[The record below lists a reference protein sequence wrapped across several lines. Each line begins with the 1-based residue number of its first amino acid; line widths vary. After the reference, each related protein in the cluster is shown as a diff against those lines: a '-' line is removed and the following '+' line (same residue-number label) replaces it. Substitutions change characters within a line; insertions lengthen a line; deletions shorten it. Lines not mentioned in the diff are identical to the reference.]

1 MSQSK
6 YERLGRNAIKRKVR
20 EKIFDID
27 CWVASKEDFIISKL
41 VFGGWQDYSDALG
54 CWMRF
59 SSDLDIKYME
69 EISKELEI
77 KKELNLLKSR
87 IEDPDE
93 YFKKLNNY

>member
-1 MSQSK
+1 VSQSK